1 MTNPIRTPYQEKP
14 MDLYKKI
21 ETQDIVFFDSI
32 ASTDSLYSGYS
43 VLLKKRGLIQ
53 SEDKIKRLFIKRE
66 NVQSTAIGRGTA
78 IPHIFSEEFQH
89 FTIGL
94 AIIRNGMEF
103 KAPDNEPVY
112 AVFLIMSDERS
123 VGQHLKTLAYI
134 ARLAQD
140 SEFVDRIRTTASA
153 EEALSVLREAEN
165 GLKK

>member
-1 MTNPIRTPYQEKP
+1 